1 MTTPM
6 TIAMTTPTTIMT
18 TADHKLDFL
27 LSRRSAGT
35 LGLPG
40 PTSEELERILL
51 AAGTVPDHGLLRPF
65 RFVIAEGDG
74 RLAFG
79 NALAGAASEHRP
91 GLPEATQDG
100 IRAKALRSP
109 TIVILI
115 AAPKPGKVT
124 TWEQHATAAC
134 AGYAITLAAYA
145 LGVGAIWK
153 SVPFTKGQALT
164 ELLGLA
170 PTEEML
176 GWIHL
181 GRPTKDE
188 APAPRAPLD
197 LTSLA
202 SVIDGPGR
210 KPFR

>member
-1 MTTPM
+1 MSATSP
-6 TIAMTTPTTIMT
+6 AVPR
-18 TADHKLDFL
+18 LELL
-27 LSRRSAGT
+27 LSRRSAGA

-40 PTSEELERILL
+40 PSPDELETILL

-79 NALAGAASEHRP
+79 NALAGAAAEHRP
-91 GLPEATQDG
+91 GLPEATLDG

-109 TIVILI
+109 TLVGLI
-115 AAPKPGKVT
+115 ASPRPGKVT
-124 TWEQHATAAC
+124 IWEQHATAAC
-134 AGYAITLAAYA
+134 AGYAITLAAYG
-145 LGVGAIWK
+145 LGVGAVWK
-153 SVPFTKGQALT
+153 SVPYTKGQALT

-181 GRPTKDE
+181 GRPVKDE
-188 APAPRAPLD
+188 APSPRAPLD
-197 LTSLA
+197 LA
-202 SVIDGPGR
+202 SVVSVLDGAGR
-210 KPFR
+210 KPYRR